1 MMIWNMEYGKRS
13 PTRCV
18 FGGLMYKMLGDSFFY
33 KTPYTNKI
41 KTVKPNI
48 TLIPDFWGVNIY
60 LTQILTEKPLVL
72 ILKD

>member
-18 FGGLMYKMLGDSFFY
+18 FGGLKYKMLGDSFSY

-41 KTVKPNI
+41 KTEKTHKIKEINF
-48 TLIPDFWGVNIY
+48 LIIKIIKINHLIKN
-60 LTQILTEKPLVL
+60 EKTHQL
-72 ILKD
+72 

>member
-1 MMIWNMEYGKRS
+1 
-13 PTRCV
+13 
-18 FGGLMYKMLGDSFFY
+18 MLGDSFSY
-33 KTPYTNKI
+33 KRPYTNII

-72 ILKD
+72 ILKDGVLK